1 MIYTPLLI
9 CAAIEFVVYPHNC
22 TFMWGLFL
30 ILGFLAM
37 DAWMGKNW
45 GACTRQQK
53 KKQWMVTLYNQFNAV
68 QCLLMF
74 DKYDC
79 FLNVFGD
86 V

>member
-53 KKQWMVTLYNQFNAV
+53 KNNGW
-68 QCLLMF
+68 
-74 DKYDC
+74 
-79 FLNVFGD
+79 
-86 V
+86 

>member
-1 MIYTPLLI
+1 MD
-9 CAAIEFVVYPHNC
+9 
-22 TFMWGLFL
+22 GKK
-30 ILGFLAM
+30 LGCLHPPA
-37 DAWMGKNW
+37 
-45 GACTRQQK
+45 K

-86 V
+86 VWWCSLIVNDFQWCFMV